1 MPEFARAPDTSVVAE
16 KSAKQVL
23 VTVTRDV
30 RPTSRRAAVYAAALL
45 FALMDVQIGVAQDLP
60 NNFVVHD
67 SPRPLAN
74 TQFENEGGQLLSLA
88 DFRGKVILLNVWATW
103 CVPCRKEMPTLD
115 RLQVALGG
123 ADLQVVPLSIDR
135 GGIDAI
141 RKFYTEISV
150 QKLGVYVDK
159 SGRTLRDLGA
169 VGLPTTVIVNRSGQE
184 VARIVGPAEWDSTE
198 IAHFLRP
205 IMGEQAGTRTNIQDH
220 PRVAEAKRDEP
231 GALQRGLGWLR
242 AFFGK

>member
-1 MPEFARAPDTSVVAE
+1 MPELAKAPDTSVVAD

-30 RPTSRRAAVYAAALL
+30 RPTSRYAVVHAAALL
-45 FALMDVQIGVAQDLP
+45 FALMNVQAGAAQDLP

-67 SPRPLAN
+67 SPLPVAN
-74 TQFENEGGQLLSLA
+74 IQFENEGGQLLSLTN
-88 DFRGKVILLNVWATW
+88 FRGKVIVLNVWATW

-115 RLQVALGG
+115 RLQDALGG

-141 RKFYTEISV
+141 RKFYAEISV
-150 QKLGVYVDK
+150 QKLGAYVDK
-159 SGRTLRDLGA
+159 SGRALRDLSA
-169 VGLPTTVIVNRSGQE
+169 LGLPTTLIVNRSGQE
-184 VARIVGPAEWDSTE
+184 VARIVGPAEWDSAE
-198 IAHFLRP
+198 LAHFLRP
-205 IMGEQAGTRTNIQDH
+205 IIDEQAGTRANVH

-242 AFFGK
+242 AFFRK